1 MKFRKGNSVEVLRRE
16 LDPCGSWFTGNILL
30 ADGDSY
36 IVRLKLVMDH
46 EGKQVVEKVQ
56 GKDVRPLPPPPPP
69 SVNGKSWAIGDIA
82 EVFDIRCWRVGKV
95 AKVLKNNNRFVIKFF
110 GSIQLKEFHASS
122 LRIRQAWHGIGN
134 KWIVIGKVMAYL
146 HHFFCS
152 KCSFEFLS
160 ARSVLFKIL

>member
-16 LDPCGSWFTGNILL
+16 HDPCGSWFTGNILS
-30 ADGDSY
+30 ADGDNY
-36 IVRLKLVMDH
+36 IVRYKLFMDH

-56 GKDVRPLPPPPPP
+56 EKDVRPLPP

-82 EVFDIRCWRVGKV
+82 EVFDIQCWRVGKV

-122 LRIRQAWHGIGN
+122 LRIRQAWHGK
-134 KWIVIGKVMAYL
+134 KWMVIGKVMAYIHHAFAL
-146 HHFFCS
+146 HS
-152 KCSFEFLS
+152 
-160 ARSVLFKIL
+160 LF